1 MEKLSKAGFRLVGL
15 RLEQKTSNK
24 NNQSNLDCGN
34 LWQKFEKE
42 NIIDLI
48 PNRLGNEIYAVYFDY
63 EKDEAAP
70 FSYFIGCRVDDNVET
85 PKNLNSLKIPSQKY
99 QKVTARGVMTGCIID
114 AWNKIWNADIERKF
128 GFDFEVYDERSENW
142 DDAVV
147 DIYVSIA

>member
-1 MEKLSKAGFRLVGL
+1 MEKLSKTGFKLVGL
-15 RLEQKTSNK
+15 QLKQKTSNK

-48 PNRLGNEIYAVYFDY
+48 PNKLSNEIYAVYFDY
-63 EKDEAAP
+63 EEDEAAS
-70 FSYFIGCRVDDNVET
+70 FSYFIGCRVDVSADA
-85 PKNLNSLKIPSQKY
+85 PKNLTSLKIPSQKY
-99 QKVTARGVMTGCIID
+99 QKVTARGIMTACITD

-128 GFDFEVYDERSENW
+128 DFDFEVYDERSKNW
-142 DDAVV
+142 DDAMV